1 MEYVTIEIPFT
12 KVVEQTGEKLP
23 GNKTFKFDIFDFGH
37 SEAADHVEIV
47 ADTITT
53 NGKGNFEGV
62 LKLKLTKKGYL
73 DENYLDEGFYVK
85 EVIET
90 AEGWTYST
98 AVWYV
103 MPNFNGVGW
112 IFYVVEDG
120 NVNPDEKDE
129 MIFTNSYKAN
139 EENIVPEKQP
149 TVQSPQTG
157 DNNALFA
164 LSIALLLS
172 LAFLVFRKRISV
184 K

>member
-1 MEYVTIEIPFT
+1 MSKRGKNCRVT
-12 KVVEQTGEKLP
+12 KLSS
-23 GNKTFKFDIFDFGH
+23 FIFFDFGH

-53 NGKGNFEGV
+53 NGKGDFEGV

-73 DENYLDEGFYVK
+73 NENYLDEGFYVK

-103 MPNFNGVGW
+103 VPNFNGVGW

>member
-1 MEYVTIEIPFT
+1 M
-12 KVVEQTGEKLP
+12 L
-23 GNKTFKFDIFDFGH
+23 
-37 SEAADHVEIV
+37 
-47 ADTITT
+47 
-53 NGKGNFEGV
+53 
-62 LKLKLTKKGYL
+62 
-73 DENYLDEGFYVK
+73 
-85 EVIET
+85 ET

-103 MPNFNGVGW
+103 VPNFNGVGW

-139 EENIVPEKQP
+139 NPVIEEDEKRP
-149 TVQSPQTG
+149 TVQASQTG

>member
-1 MEYVTIEIPFT
+1 MIENRILKILFS
-12 KVVEQTGEKLP
+12 
-23 GNKTFKFDIFDFGH
+23 I
-37 SEAADHVEIV
+37 
-47 ADTITT
+47 
-53 NGKGNFEGV
+53 
-62 LKLKLTKKGYL
+62 KLKLTKKGYL

-103 MPNFNGVGW
+103 VPNFNGVGW

-120 NVNPDEKDE
+120 NVNLDKKDE
-129 MIFTNSYKAN
+129 MIFTNSYKASN
-139 EENIVPEKQP
+139 PVIEEDEKQP
-149 TVQSPQTG
+149 TVQAPQTS